1 MYLLHDIM
9 GQIETVSHEPGFKY
23 CQWGLLS
30 TILGSEF

>member
-23 CQWGLLS
+23 CQ
-30 TILGSEF
+30 